1 MIIGMTSYT
10 LIMTAGILL
19 PTEVL
24 DERDSP
30 CLGIPVYHCSLWKMC
45 AYTFP
50 RVNQRINTF
59 LRKKKYCLFSTGWF

>member
-1 MIIGMTSYT
+1 MIFRMTSST

-30 CLGIPVYHCSLWKMC
+30 CLGIPVYHCSLWKMS
-45 AYTFP
+45 AF
-50 RVNQRINTF
+50 
-59 LRKKKYCLFSTGWF
+59 KYLSQEGMSGKGSLLAKLSGSI